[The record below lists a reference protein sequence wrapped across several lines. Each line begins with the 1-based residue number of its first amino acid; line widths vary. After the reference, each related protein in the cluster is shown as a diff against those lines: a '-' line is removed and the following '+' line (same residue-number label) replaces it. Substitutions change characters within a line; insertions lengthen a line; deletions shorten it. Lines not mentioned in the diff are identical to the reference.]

1 MVFEYVNKFNCSKEE
16 AFSIFTNM
24 DRRPEFI
31 DIMDKSEWLQRT
43 EDGLGSIYREKLTFI
58 GFPLNIDYE
67 VTDYRENEIIAS
79 KCHMPPFH
87 PVITIKVRDEG
98 KKCSASLTI
107 DINLGPLEW
116 MPKFLIK
123 KQVDNIVDRFVKN
136 YRKVLDK

>member
-1 MVFEYVNKFNCSKEE
+1 MVFEYVNTFNCSKEE
-16 AFSIFTNM
+16 AFSIFINM

-58 GFPLNIDYE
+58 GIPLNIDYE

-79 KCHMPPFH
+79 KCQMPPFH
-87 PVITIKVRDEG
+87 PLITIKVWDEG
-98 KKCSASLTI
+98 KKCTASLTI
-107 DINLGPLEW
+107 DIKLGPLEL

-123 KQVDNIVDRFVKN
+123 KQVDNIVDRFVMN